1 MNVTNAE
8 LKIKHKGRYFVHV
21 GSLDPCLISTS
32 PAHTRHGWVVLHP
45 SVTQW
50 CRKRL
55 PNQDILRHAPAGQKP
70 QLYVAER
77 ALPILK
83 PYIAQRR
90 ASAEHRKVMSFAA
103 QRLCGTN
110 QDVVTAGGGTKPTV
124 RVVPK
129 DGRWWV
135 KVVDLGP
142 HMHRTGP
149 AFAGKSTCLSPVAKR
164 WITNNLPSEDVVLLR
179 SGNKHIPEK
188 RGPKASLSI
197 HVDVVHLGKL
207 LAYAESRRANAAH
220 RAALSY
226 AHVQLNQETQ

>member
-21 GSLDPCLISTS
+21 GSLDPCLISTT

-90 ASAEHRKVMSFAA
+90 ASAEHRRVMSFAH

-110 QDVVTAGGGTKPTV
+110 QGVVTDGDGTKPKV
-124 RVVPK
+124 RVVPR

-135 KVVDLGP
+135 KVVDLGS
-142 HMHRTGP
+142 HMQRADNGGGLQR
-149 AFAGKSTCLSPVAKR
+149 AVLN
-164 WITNNLPSEDVVLLR
+164 WIANNIPGRDAALFR
-179 SGNKHIPEK
+179 SGNKHKPGK
-188 RGPKASLSI
+188 RGPKAGLSI
-197 HVDVVHLGKL
+197 HVDVVHLDKL
-207 LAYAESRRANAAH
+207 LAYAERRKANTAH
-220 RAALSY
+220 RATISY
-226 AHVQLNQETQ
+226 ACVQLNQETQ